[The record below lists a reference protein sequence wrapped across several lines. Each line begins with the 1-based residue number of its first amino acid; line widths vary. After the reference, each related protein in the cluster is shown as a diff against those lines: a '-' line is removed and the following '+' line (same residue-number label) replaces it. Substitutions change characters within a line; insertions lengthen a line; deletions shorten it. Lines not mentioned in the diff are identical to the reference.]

1 MNIRYLLYASA
12 LTVLVFLGGCLYGQC
27 INGPCPLERQRII
40 KNIKPYG
47 TRWIKDGSS
56 DEQRLV
62 DIAECGGVG
71 THVGFTH
78 EKIRAEKKT
87 NDPDDFPAIFRLRA
101 TWEQCMAL
109 KGYHFE

>member
-1 MNIRYLLYASA
+1 MGREEAHRLL
-12 LTVLVFLGGCLYGQC
+12 
-27 INGPCPLERQRII
+27 NP
-40 KNIKPYG
+40 KPYG
-47 TRWIKDGSS
+47 TRWVKDGAS

>member
-1 MNIRYLLYASA
+1 MKYLF
-12 LTVLVFLGGCLYGQC
+12 TFLLIGGCTFGNGQIC
-27 INGPCPLERQRII
+27 GPQTPIAYCDKEAYEKLAHP
-40 KNIKPYG
+40 KPYG
-47 TRWIKDGSS
+47 TRWIKDGAS

-101 TWEQCMAL
+101 TWEQCVAL